1 MLHRLCMT
9 LVIFGFILA
18 VAVATQAQSDEKVPF
33 QGGGKDSATIRMV
46 MQKAMKGGLCL
57 KVANGTADA
66 KEKAELIVLFTM
78 LSGCE
83 PPKGNAQDWK
93 ERTADLLAAA
103 VSGDGANIRKAA
115 NCAGCHKLHK

>member
-1 MLHRLCMT
+1 MLQRLFRT
-9 LVIFGFILA
+9 LVIFGLVLA
-18 VAVATQAQSDEKVPF
+18 AAVATQAQGDEKVAI
-33 QGGGKDSATIRMV
+33 QRDGKDSATIRMV
-46 MQKAMKGGLCL
+46 MQKAMRSGLCG

-83 PPKGNAQDWK
+83 PPKGNAKDWK